1 MATTRIDLIDSAL
14 MRIGSQPMQ
23 SEAAPNAAQLLS
35 IYDSIT
41 GYCLSANP
49 WSWNTVTR
57 QLPRL
62 SAPPLRYWRYQFEKP
77 ADMLGTPRAVYASSD
92 CRVPFT
98 GFELN
103 NGVVE
108 ANVENIWLK
117 HDRRSQPVDWAGYFQ
132 ELIQVALMAEFA
144 LSVRED
150 KTLRE
155 ALHQQAFGT
164 PSEMRQGGLMGVAMG
179 IDAQAKPSPVL
190 NIGGSNPLLD
200 ARFGS

>member
-1 MATTRIDLIDSAL
+1 MATTRIDLIDSSL
-14 MRIGSQPMQ
+14 MRIGAQPMQ
-23 SEAAPNAAQLLS
+23 SESAPNAEQQLA

-57 QLPRL
+57 PLARL
-62 SAPPLRYWRYQFEKP
+62 SEAPARYWSYQYELP
-77 ADMLGTPRAVYASSD
+77 EDRLGTPRAVFNAAD
-92 CRVPFT
+92 CRLPFT
-98 GFELN
+98 GFELDD
-103 NGVVE
+103 GVLKTN
-108 ANVENIWLK
+108 AAAIWLR
-117 HDRRSQPVDWAGYFQ
+117 HDKRSQPIDWPGYFQ

-150 KTLRE
+150 RTLRDS
-155 ALHQQAFGT
+155 LHQQAFGT

-190 NIGGSNPLLD
+190 NLGANPLIA
-200 ARFGS
+200 ARFGG